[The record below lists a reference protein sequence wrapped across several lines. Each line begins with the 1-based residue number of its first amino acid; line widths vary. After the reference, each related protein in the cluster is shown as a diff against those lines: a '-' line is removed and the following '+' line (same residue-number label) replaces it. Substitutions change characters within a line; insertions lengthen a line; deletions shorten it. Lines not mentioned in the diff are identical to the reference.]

1 MPQPPTNMT
10 SCGAGG
16 LVPREAF
23 RGDTVCVEPRV
34 HDQTIADNIAAP
46 SRTLPNGLCVR
57 GYLWRRANPDD
68 HVCVLPATREQA
80 QIDNQRACRD
90 GRCNVAAIPAP
101 VTTIRRPGHN
111 TLAVHP
117 TRPIFRPRRP
127 HSVSIA
133 GPTSHMTT
141 IRPSFGHGPVFRGG
155 GFRGGGGG
163 GFRGGGRR
171 R

>member
-1 MPQPPTNMT
+1 MAK
-10 SCGAGG
+10 CGAGG

-68 HVCVLPATREQA
+68 HVCVLPATREQS

-90 GRCNVAAIPAP
+90 GRCNAAAIPTP
-101 VTTIRRPGHN
+101 VITVRRPGHD

-127 HSVSIA
+127 HSISIA
-133 GPTSHMTT
+133 RPTLHATT
-141 IRPSFGHGPVFRGG
+141 IRRPSWHVPTWHAPIFRGG
-155 GFRGGGGG
+155 S
-163 GFRGGGRR
+163 RR